1 MLVLGNIRKG
11 AVELPVLQ
19 KSFPGTSGAVFCPH
33 LSLCTTTHLIL
44 ERREWQQHKD
54 GTCALETPMVLFCPS
69 AQTLHG
75 QVGDSMVTIDW
86 GEDPRVWLKVQDT
99 VSGGRG
105 VLFASFLHYS
115 VETIQVSIFQH
126 PRWLGEENPI
136 RGSSKWKKVKI
147 SVA

>member
-1 MLVLGNIRKG
+1 
-11 AVELPVLQ
+11 
-19 KSFPGTSGAVFCPH
+19 
-33 LSLCTTTHLIL
+33 
-44 ERREWQQHKD
+44 
-54 GTCALETPMVLFCPS
+54 MVLFCPS

-115 VETIQVSIFQH
+115 VVIHFPVYTKNKYYI
-126 PRWLGEENPI
+126 
-136 RGSSKWKKVKI
+136 
-147 SVA
+147 